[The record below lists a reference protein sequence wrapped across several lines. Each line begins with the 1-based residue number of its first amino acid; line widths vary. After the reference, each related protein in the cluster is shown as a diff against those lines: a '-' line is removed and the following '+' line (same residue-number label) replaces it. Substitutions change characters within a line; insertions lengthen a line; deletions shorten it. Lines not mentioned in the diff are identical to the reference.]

1 MNQQI
6 KQKWVGALLSG
17 KYKQGMGMLRSRSD
31 KFCCLGVL
39 CDLYAQE
46 TGAKW
51 EHSASTGHYMMGGV
65 DDILPQEVCDWA
77 GIDQSPAVIAT
88 YVDKRGKMK
97 EQNQTLGDIND
108 FGVRFATIAKYIK
121 EQL

>member
-6 KQKWVGALLSG
+6 KQKWVDALLSG
-17 KYKQGMGMLRSRSD
+17 KYKQGMGMLRSRND

-39 CDLYAQE
+39 CDLYVKE
-46 TGAKW
+46 TGAMWSKK
-51 EHSASTGHYMMGGV
+51 ASTSHYMIGGI
-65 DDILPQEVCDWA
+65 DDILPLEVAEWA
-77 GIDQSPAVIAT
+77 GCDQSPPVIAR

-108 FGVRFATIAKYIK
+108 FGVRFTTIATYIK

>member
-6 KQKWVGALLSG
+6 KRKWVDALYSG
-17 KYKQGMGMLRSRSD
+17 KYKQGMGQLRSIKN

-46 TGAKW
+46 TGTTWTKDVAGNY
-51 EHSASTGHYMMGGV
+51 SMGEENDV
-65 DDILPQEVCDWA
+65 LPFEVCEWA
-77 GIDQSPAVIAT
+77 SIDRSPAVIAH
-88 YVDKRGKMK
+88 YVDKRGKTK
-97 EQNQTLGDIND
+97 DQNQTLGDIND
-108 FGVRFATIAKYIK
+108 YGVPFSVIAKYIK